1 MITSTEDIKKMS
13 AAGTLISD
21 LGNTQ
26 DSDGDLVQQIF
37 AQMNSGDSP
46 AGNLPPAPSPR
57 IANKVIQ
64 AAPNPN
70 TIAMHSMDSMPS
82 QAHIIG
88 NSQPSPSDF
97 AHMMGMPPAHMAP
110 SYYPNQHQ
118 IAPPRNYYPQKDT
131 GGDIKQFIAK
141 ELKTPLMVALIVF
154 VMTLPI
160 INTLFAHYI
169 PSLIRMGGDLTTTGN
184 LLRALLGGALFWI
197 LQRIVVPLLL

>member
-1 MITSTEDIKKMS
+1 MS
-13 AAGTLISD
+13 SAGTLISD
-21 LGNTQ
+21 LGGGSQ

-37 AQMNSGDSP
+37 AQMNSGGSDVP
-46 AGNLPPAPSPR
+46 AGNLPPAPSAR
-57 IANKVIQ
+57 IGGKMIQ

-70 TIAMHSMDSMPS
+70 TVAMHSMDSMPS

-97 AHMMGMPPAHMAP
+97 AHMMGMPPQQYYPMHQMAP
-110 SYYPNQHQ
+110 PQYY
-118 IAPPRNYYPQKDT
+118 QKDAGNV
-131 GGDIKQFIAK
+131 GGDLKQFIAK

-160 INTLFAHYI
+160 INTVFAHYL

-184 LLRALLGGALFWI
+184 LLRAVLGGSLFWV